1 MISLL
6 LMPTISMA
14 QGCMGGGDKDGV
26 QVVGYIQP
34 QYEYQ
39 FLGDGVEPMHGLKSN
54 NSFYFNRARIGVV
67 GNIPYDFSY
76 YVLAELSPSK
86 SGPYILDAFVTNN
99 MAKIKK
105 PVAPIVWAVQFMSP
119 PSEIVAVEI
128 HKNMHDKIESLPNEF
143 NDFSGAPRI

>member
-1 MISLL
+1 
-6 LMPTISMA
+6 
-14 QGCMGGGDKDGV
+14 
-26 QVVGYIQP
+26 
-34 QYEYQ
+34 
-39 FLGDGVEPMHGLKSN
+39 
-54 NSFYFNRARIGVV
+54 
-67 GNIPYDFSY
+67 
-76 YVLAELSPSK
+76 
-86 SGPYILDAFVTNN
+86 